1 MLDQRFL
8 DTVKPL
14 LAVGMGTEHA
24 AMLLYAL
31 VRMTRPRSVLEV
43 GLGYT
48 TPFLL
53 QALADNAQEWQAD
66 LAVLQSA
73 RNMDARRDLLLPA
86 HFVKPYRPKLIAIDD
101 FSAAGSSAKRVVDAA
116 KALALDSFLVQ
127 ISGDF
132 RGRSGAIDDAHKPFD
147 FIWFD
152 CGGDEEYVDFLS
164 EYWSQSAADC
174 VVALHFTYQWQ
185 EIEVAQ
191 HGGVFTD
198 IGLAPGAI
206 LAELQRQ
213 HRQAGVDT
221 HFEILTI
228 VEPHKTRQ
236 GSVTLLR
243 RHLNQRAATPES
255 LARPFCINR

>member
-8 DTVKPL
+8 ETVMPL
-14 LAVGMGTEHA
+14 LAVGMGTEHVGL
-24 AMLLYAL
+24 LLYSL

-53 QALADNAQEWQAD
+53 KGLADNTEEWETD
-66 LAVLQSA
+66 LEILQSG
-73 RNMDARRDLLLPA
+73 RDLDVRRDLLLPG
-86 HFVKPYRPKLIAIDD
+86 HFVTPYQPKLIAIDD
-101 FSAAGSSAKRVVDAA
+101 FSAAGSSASRVLAAA
-116 KALALDSFLVQ
+116 KTLALDDYLVQ
-127 ISGDF
+127 ITGDF
-132 RGRSGAIDDAHKPFD
+132 RGRSNTIDEKHKPFD

-152 CGGDEEYVDFLS
+152 CGGPEEYVEFLK
-164 EYWSQSAADC
+164 EYWAQSASSC

-185 EIEVAQ
+185 EIEASDKANTA
-191 HGGVFTD
+191 TD
-198 IGLAPGAI
+198 VGLAPGPV

-213 HRQAGVDT
+213 HTEAGVDVN
-221 HFEILTI
+221 FEILSI

-243 RHLNQRAATPES
+243 RHRDPRGVS
-255 LARPFCINR
+255 LETLETTFRVT